1 MTYQLL
7 FGRYGG
13 VFALPAEAAD
23 RYINEASL
31 DDFKVLLAV
40 FRRPGGAL
48 DVERTAA
55 ELRLAPEAL
64 RRSLEFWERRGLFT
78 LQSAAPAPAGAPDT
92 SVPDAA
98 AAAAVAGAPASGTP
112 ASGTAALGAP
122 EAEAPARPAARRV
135 IDQPL
140 AYGRDEIAQRIRCDP
155 EVRFLLE
162 SAQQQLGRPVSS
174 AECSTLLYLHEG
186 AGLPADVIAMLIG
199 YCVSCGKGNLR
210 YIERMAVGFA
220 EEGVDTYDKAEA
232 RLRALEEKHSFEGQV
247 RTALGISGRALTPTE
262 RTHLARWCG
271 WKTPVELVKLAYDI
285 NVARTGKLSFSYMNS
300 ILASWHEKGIS
311 TVEAAKN
318 ENRRGRDGKKSAPSY
333 DIDEY
338 IRYSLKK
345 LNGDS

>member
-13 VFALPAEAAD
+13 MFALPAEAAD

-31 DDFKVLLAV
+31 NDFKVLLAV

-48 DVERTAA
+48 DAERTAA
-55 ELRLAPEAL
+55 ELCLAPEAL
-64 RRSLEFWERRGLFT
+64 RRSLEFWAQRGLFT
-78 LQSAAPAPAGAPDT
+78 LQDAAPARVPKAPASEPAAVSGAP
-92 SVPDAA
+92 VAEAAAGAA
-98 AAAAVAGAPASGTP
+98 AAALPAVS
-112 ASGTAALGAP
+112 AP
-122 EAEAPARPAARRV
+122 EPEAPARPARRV

-140 AYGRDEIAQRIRCDP
+140 TYGRDEIAQRIRCDP

-232 RLRALEEKHSFEGQV
+232 KLRALEEKHSFEGQV
-247 RTALGISGRALTPTE
+247 RTALGVSGRALTPTE
-262 RTHLARWCG
+262 RTHVARWCG

-300 ILASWHEKGIS
+300 ILASWHEKGIT

-318 ENRRGRDGKKSAPSY
+318 ENRRGREGKKSAPSY

-345 LNGDS
+345 LNEDS